1 MIEWQESKNEVFSK
15 MWREM
20 ERGGPE
26 VLLRGNQEGIDKVV
40 SEKGSYAFFM
50 ESVTIEYLTNRN
62 CDLRQVGTP
71 LDSKSY
77 GIAMPQGIYKATGKA
92 TYSEIIWS
100 CAFLRNL
107 NECSFSR
114 VPLEAVHK

>member
-1 MIEWQESKNEVFSK
+1 

-40 SEKGSYAFFM
+40 SEKGFYAFFM

-77 GIAMPQGIYKATGKA
+77 GIAMPQGIYKATGNA
-92 TYSEIIWS
+92 IYSEIFFTYIIVSKHVISTFFWGL
-100 CAFLRNL
+100 FGL
-107 NECSFSR
+107 NRSATS
-114 VPLEAVHK
+114 

>member
-1 MIEWQESKNEVFSK
+1 
-15 MWREM
+15 M

-77 GIAMPQGIYKATGKA
+77 GIAMPQGILYTKPQAKLRS
-92 TYSEIIWS
+92 YSEKNLE
-100 CAFLRNL
+100 LRFFA
-107 NECSFSR
+107 EF
-114 VPLEAVHK
+114 E

>member
-77 GIAMPQGIYKATGKA
+77 GIAMPQGIYKATNKA
-92 TYSEIIWS
+92 TYSEII
-100 CAFLRNL
+100 
-107 NECSFSR
+107 
-114 VPLEAVHK
+114 

>member
-1 MIEWQESKNEVFSK
+1 
-15 MWREM
+15 M

-77 GIAMPQGIYKATGKA
+77 GIAMPQGIYKATDKA
-92 TYSEIIWS
+92 TYSEVSNKSTACNKSTAIP
-100 CAFLRNL
+100 NL
-107 NECSFSR
+107 VCGTIG
-114 VPLEAVHK
+114 VT